1 MNPSHKGSREWHIH
15 YPLAFAA
22 ELNWA
27 IAPLVFL
34 LGVSIRHYF
43 NTYHATKKKL
53 YWTWV
58 AVITCIQRT
67 TNSNHSV
74 NIIAII

>member
-1 MNPSHKGSREWHIH
+1 MLSSH
-15 YPLAFAA
+15 YPLAFAS

-43 NTYHATKKKL
+43 NTYHATKKSYIGL
-53 YWTWV
+53 GLSLLSFL
-58 AVITCIQRT
+58 Q
-67 TNSNHSV
+67 
-74 NIIAII
+74 